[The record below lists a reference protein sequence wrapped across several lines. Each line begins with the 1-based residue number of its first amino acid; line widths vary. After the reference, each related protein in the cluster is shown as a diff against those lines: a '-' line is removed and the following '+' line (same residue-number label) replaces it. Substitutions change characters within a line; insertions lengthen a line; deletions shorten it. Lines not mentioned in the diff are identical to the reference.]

1 MRLCGFADEA
11 DSFVSGQIAALKR
24 NNFELLEIRG
34 VDEENISVVPLKKL
48 EEIKKELDKN
58 GIGVWSIGSP
68 IGKTDPTVDFE
79 SHIEKFKHVCEAA
92 KILGA
97 KRIRMFS
104 FFTKDEKLAL
114 SSMEKLLKI
123 TPSGLILCH
132 ENEKG
137 IFGDDYESCAK
148 IHKAFPEIKAVFDP
162 ANFVQCGVDTKAA
175 WEALSPYVNYMHIK
189 DAANSGQVVPAGQGI
204 GNLKYLLE
212 KYAKMGGEVLTLEPH
227 LMEFY
232 GLSELENGESM
243 AKAPVFTDTNV
254 AFDAG
259 ANALKALLDEL
270 NLKY

>member
-11 DSFVSGQIAALKR
+11 DSFLKGQIAALNR
-24 NNFELLEIRG
+24 NQMKLLEIRG
-34 VDEENISVVPLKKL
+34 VDEENISVVKTSKL
-48 EEIKKELDKN
+48 EEIKKELDAA

-68 IGKTDPTVDFE
+68 IGKADPCVDFE
-79 SHIEKFKHVCEAA
+79 GHVEKFKHVCEAA
-92 KILGA
+92 EILGA

-114 SSMEKLLKI
+114 SSIEKLLKI
-123 TPSGLILCH
+123 TPSGILLCH

-137 IFGDDYESCAK
+137 IFGDDYQSCLK

-175 WEALSPYVNYMHIK
+175 WEALFPYVDYMHIK
-189 DAANSGQVVPAGQGI
+189 DAAKNGQVVPAGQGI
-204 GNLKYLLE
+204 GNLKYLVE
-212 KYAKMGGEVLTLEPH
+212 NYAKMGGEVLTLEPH

-232 GLSELENGESM
+232 GLCDLENGESM
-243 AKAPVFTDTNV
+243 AKTPIFTDTNV

>member
-11 DSFVSGQIAALKR
+11 DSFLSGQVTALKR
-24 NNFELLEIRG
+24 NKMELLEIRG
-34 VDEENISVVPLKKL
+34 VDEENISVVPVGKLK
-48 EEIKKELDKN
+48 EIKKMLDEN
-58 GIGVWSIGSP
+58 IIGVWSIGSP
-68 IGKTDPTVDFE
+68 IGKADPCVDFD

-92 KILGA
+92 EILGA

-104 FFTKDEKLAL
+104 FFTKDEKIAL
-114 SSMEKLLKI
+114 LSLEKLLKI
-123 TPSGLILCH
+123 TPSGIILCH

-137 IFGDDYESCAK
+137 IFGDDYESCVK
-148 IHKAFPEIKAVFDP
+148 IHKEFPEIKAVFDP

-175 WEALSPYVNYMHIK
+175 WQELSPYVNYMHIK
-189 DAANSGQVVPAGQGI
+189 DALASGQVVPAGSGI
-204 GNLKYLLE
+204 GNLKYLIGE
-212 KYAKMGGEVLTLEPH
+212 YAKMGGEVLTLEPH

-243 AKAPVFTDTNV
+243 AKKPVFTDTNV